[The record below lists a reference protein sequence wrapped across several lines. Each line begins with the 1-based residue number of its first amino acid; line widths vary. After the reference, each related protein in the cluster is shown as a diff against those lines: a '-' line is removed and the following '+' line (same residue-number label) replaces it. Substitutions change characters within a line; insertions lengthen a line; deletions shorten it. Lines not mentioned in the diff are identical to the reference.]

1 MLGFLRGPYPG
12 GLPTSWDLGE
22 EFSPSSPSPS
32 RSLLQQHRDYVAMH
46 GGPPTFSSQLA
57 ETLSHAETQALTLGM
72 EGLALGTADLTLGVA
87 GLTLGTAGLTLGTAD
102 LTLGTAM
109 LLFAAP
115 AKGQRLW
122 QAGEQPW
129 EQPRC
134 DALGTS
140 TGSRVPRHDA
150 GVVRSTASGLPA
162 FSPWVGYGL
171 RSPSVLLPPSIIFPL
186 VLKPCGIFACSCD
199 FP

>member
-122 QAGEQPW
+122 QAGGSPGSSRGAMPW
-129 EQPRC
+129 APPPAAAC
-134 DALGTS
+134 PGT
-140 TGSRVPRHDA
+140 TPAWCEARPPGCRH
-150 GVVRSTASGLPA
+150 
-162 FSPWVGYGL
+162 
-171 RSPSVLLPPSIIFPL
+171 FPL
-186 VLKPCGIFACSCD
+186 G
-199 FP
+199 